1 MAHSGIRSGFVIL
14 KYDTE
19 QPSTSDA
26 HIVAERITDVREPR
40 DCADGRMIDVPVHT
54 SSAEFSVIERYLQSL
69 AFKFGQYFKHCDKE
83 ERVCCVEMNAAMVV
97 TQS

>member
-1 MAHSGIRSGFVIL
+1 MSENPG
-14 KYDTE
+14 
-19 QPSTSDA
+19 
-26 HIVAERITDVREPR
+26 

-83 ERVCCVEMNAAMVV
+83 ERVCCRDEC
-97 TQS
+97 SHGRDL